1 MKVIASSSGGK
12 DSTFALFKAAQI
24 GHEIVYLANTI
35 SDDFKRVRFHGVKDE
50 VIQKQAQALGLPIL
64 QKTTSAKNY
73 RKDYIENIKRVVE
86 KERIS
91 GACPSTAGVEGL
103 VLGDIFLEDC
113 YEWAEGV
120 CKELGLKL
128 IEPLWKIDP
137 EKLFR
142 EFVESGFEAV
152 VVSTQ
157 ANILDESWVGRKLD
171 LDFLKDIKKLKN
183 VDICGENG
191 EYHSL
196 VLNGPNFKKGL
207 EIKKSQKVKIKD
219 YWFLDI
225 QEII

>member
-50 VIQKQAQALGLPIL
+50 VIQKQAKALGLEIL
-64 QKTTSAKNY
+64 QKPTSAKNY
-73 RKDYIENIKRVVE
+73 RKDYIENIKSVIE
-86 KERIS
+86 KEKI
-91 GACPSTAGVEGL
+91 EGL

-207 EIKKSQKVKIKD
+207 EIKRSQKVKIKD